1 MSFLKIENIF
11 KSFATTKAVRGI
23 SFEVEKGKIFGLL
36 GPNGAGKTT
45 TIRMINNIYIP
56 DSGQILF
63 ENTPINSQIQEKIGY
78 LPEERGLYKKI
89 KVIDQILYFA
99 ALKGMDKKTA
109 ELKADK
115 WLEQLDASS
124 WRNKK
129 VQELSKGMQQKVQF
143 IATIIHEPELLIL
156 DEPFSGFDP
165 INTEQIKKVVIDLKN
180 SGKTI
185 ILSTHIIH
193 QAEQMCDDICL
204 INKGQVVLSGGI
216 REIKKRYGKDT
227 VIVEFEGNNDF
238 FDNIEGVRIIDK
250 TLNRIELRIIDKT
263 MTINELLRI
272 AIDKVNI
279 YKIELSEPSMNEI
292 FINVTS
298 ENQE

>member
-1 MSFLKIENIF
+1 MSFLKIENIY

-63 ENTPINSQIQEKIGY
+63 ENTPINSLIQEKIGY

-109 ELKADK
+109 EIKADK
-115 WLEQLDASS
+115 WLEQLDAAS

-143 IATIIHEPELLIL
+143 IATVVHQPELIIL

-165 INTEQIKKVVIDLKN
+165 INANLIKEEILELRKQ
-180 SGKTI
+180 GCTI
-185 ILSTHIIH
+185 IFSTHRM
-193 QAEQMCDDICL
+193 ESVEELCDYIAL
-204 INKGQVVLSGGI
+204 INKSKKILEGKKMDIKNAEKQHIFSIETQEILDNSQKYHIIDAIPTLIGTHRQRVRILEGSPNEFLKEVLEKNQVVSFSE
-216 REIKKRYGKDT
+216 EI
-227 VIVEFEGNNDF
+227 
-238 FDNIEGVRIIDK
+238 
-250 TLNRIELRIIDKT
+250 
-263 MTINELLRI
+263 
-272 AIDKVNI
+272 
-279 YKIELSEPSMNEI
+279 PSMNDI
-292 FINVTS
+292 FIAKVGKA
-298 ENQE
+298 

>member
-1 MSFLKIENIF
+1 MSFLKIENIY

-63 ENTPINSQIQEKIGY
+63 ENTPINSLIQEKIGY

-109 ELKADK
+109 EIKADK
-115 WLEQLDASS
+115 WLEQLDAAS

-185 ILSTHIIH
+185 ILSTHIMH

-250 TLNRIELRIIDKT
+250 THNRIELRIVDKT
-263 MTINELLRI
+263 LTINELLRI

-279 YKIELSEPSMNEI
+279 YKMELSEPSMNEI

-298 ENQE
+298 ENQD